1 MEVYE
6 RIIDKIIK
14 IHKDS
19 LKEIFAVIKSLN
31 LFSDAFLEKI
41 ISYLQI
47 GKLYEIVCED
57 FPDFKCYI
65 LNIGESNYLFHNDNY
80 CNCEVENLE
89 EKIKYKFICKHLLTF
104 KILLGINVYTQIHFN
119 KDEMMQLIKESTNFI
134 K

>member
-41 ISYLQI
+41 
-47 GKLYEIVCED
+47 
-57 FPDFKCYI
+57 
-65 LNIGESNYLFHNDNY
+65 
-80 CNCEVENLE
+80 
-89 EKIKYKFICKHLLTF
+89 KYKFICKHLLTF
-104 KILLGINVYTQIHFN
+104 KILLGINAYTQIHFN